1 MLGQPTVPPV
11 LALYAFA
18 GWTAYVWGTRV
29 SNIVRDDGYTVDL
42 VLAGALA
49 VLGVAVAVTTWR
61 RRPRW
66 PLAMLVVVTVAT
78 WLVRTPL
85 IVFDPGHGVPFKA
98 VHAALAVV
106 SIVLAALAWR
116 ARLVLAPAGSGDRRA
131 GAASTR

>member
-11 LALYAFA
+11 LALYVFA

-85 IVFDPGHGVPFKA
+85 IVFDPGHGVAFKA